1 MYYIIMSS
9 FRTEAVDSLIQ
20 SFSQIHPQFM
30 VLNIFVDDSSGLKD
44 VYEGAA
50 IIHNNNMIEDSY
62 YNSGFDLFTPFSHS
76 FVRGKVNKLD
86 FLVKCSSFIYTG
98 IAGAGS
104 TWGNTGNTG
113 GTGGTGGSS
122 PVGATAGATAG
133 NTVGATAGATAGPSN
148 STVGSSAGATAGNT
162 GPIGST
168 GGSTGGSTATWIKTG
183 IPCGYYMYP
192 RSSLSKTPLRLANS
206 VGIIDSGYRGHL
218 IGMFDSIR
226 EKEEEYE
233 VPEYTRLLQ
242 VCAPNLMPILVNI
255 VDSEEQLG
263 EKTKRGGGGFGSTS
277 SVAPLPNPPVRPW
290 GFPARNVQW
299 GGQQES

>member
-9 FRTEAVDSLIQ
+9 FRTETLIQ

-62 YNSGFDLFTPFSHS
+62 YNSGFDLFTPYSHS
-76 FVRGKVNKLD
+76 FVRGNVNKLD
-86 FLVKCSSFIYTG
+86 FLVKCSSFVYTG

-104 TWGNTGNTG
+104 TWGNTG
-113 GTGGTGGSS
+113 GTGGTGGSTVGNTAGTGNS
-122 PVGATAGATAG
+122 TVGATAGTGG
-133 NTVGATAGATAGPSN
+133 NTAGATAGP
-148 STVGSSAGATAGNT
+148 
-162 GPIGST
+162 IGST
-168 GGSTGGSTATWIKTG
+168 TTTWIKTG

>member
-76 FVRGKVNKLD
+76 FVRDKVNKLD
-86 FLVKCSSFIYTG
+86 FLVKCSSFLYTG

-104 TWGNTGNTG
+104 TWGNTGGSG
-113 GTGGTGGSS
+113 GTGGSSS
-122 PVGATAGATAG
+122 PVGATAGTG
-133 NTVGATAGATAGPSN
+133 N
-148 STVGSSAGATAGNT
+148 STVGSTAGATAGNT

-168 GGSTGGSTATWIKTG
+168 GGSTVGATATTWTKTG

-277 SVAPLPNPPVRPW
+277 SVAPLPNLPVRPW
-290 GFPARNVQW
+290 GLPARNVQW